1 MDNTTQLL
9 INIAFGLV
17 SFFGGWLVKLLFGQI
32 AKLRED
38 HNKLSDKLHEHA
50 LSLPEKYVNKS
61 DLNRITEKIDGQFEK
76 LYEKIDDLASKQ

>member
-1 MDNTTQLL
+1 MDESTQLL
-9 INIAFGLV
+9 VNIAFGLV
-17 SFFGGWLVKLLFGQI
+17 SFFGGWMVKLLFGQI

-38 HNKLSDKLHEHA
+38 HNKLSDKLHEHT

-76 LYEKIDDLASKQ
+76 LYEKIDDLAAK

>member
-1 MDNTTQLL
+1 MDESTQLL
-9 INIAFGLV
+9 VNIAFGLV
-17 SFFGGWLVKLLFGQI
+17 SFFGGWMVKLLFGQI

-76 LYEKIDDLASKQ
+76 LYEKIDDLAAK

>member
-1 MDNTTQLL
+1 MDESTQLL
-9 INIAFGLV
+9 VNIAFGLV
-17 SFFGGWLVKLLFGQI
+17 SFFGGWMVKLLFSQI

-76 LYEKIDDLASKQ
+76 LYEKIDDLAAK

>member
-1 MDNTTQLL
+1 MDESTQLL
-9 INIAFGLV
+9 VNIAFGLV
-17 SFFGGWLVKLLFGQI
+17 SFFGGWMVKLLFSQI
-32 AKLRED
+32 SKLRED

-76 LYEKIDDLASKQ
+76 LYEKIDDLAAK